1 MNKQSTENSG
11 LHSLSLQNRKLLDM
25 KGIKEVDSFNEE
37 KITLQTIQ
45 GTLLIKGKNLNIQK
59 LNLDDGSIKIEGQF
73 SALDYSDK
81 NVSGGFF
88 NKLFK

>member
-11 LHSLSLQNRKLLDM
+11 LHSISLQNRKLLEM
-25 KGIKEVDSFNEE
+25 KGVKEVESFNEE
-37 KITLQTIQ
+37 KIILQTIQ

-81 NVSGGFF
+81 DIGRGFF
-88 NKLFK
+88 NRLFK